1 MWSNLGVRRTNRAAQ
16 FCMRWV
22 LAICPNMC
30 CSSIE
35 DQTTAVVFATH
46 NKSYNS

>member
-1 MWSNLGVRRTNRAAQ
+1 MWSNLGVQRTKRAAQ

-30 CSSIE
+30 CRSIE
-35 DQTTAVVFATH
+35 KQTTAVVFATH
-46 NKSYNS
+46 NKFYNS